1 MSKLEKFNYF
11 KGLTDDEI
19 IKQLNYNIERMV
31 KADKV
36 FVSNKYTTEEL
47 ETFLPAYYDVI
58 ENISLLELVT
68 WGKSRRLQV
77 KTKEIINNIE
87 WVELNIMDI

>member
-36 FVSNKYTTEEL
+36 FASNKYTTEEL

-77 KTKEIINNIE
+77 KTREIINSIE